1 MNMNFTKQP
10 LQRTTRTDSHL
21 DWLVDDLV
29 GRVAH
34 VQKAAVL
41 SRDGLALGTSSALSR
56 EDAEHLSALAAGIQS
71 LANGGALHFG
81 GGQVHQTVIEMDQSF
96 LFVTAAGEGTC
107 LAVLAGANADV
118 GLVAYEMALIVKQVG
133 RHMVDQSQPV
143 TGASESM

>member
-133 RHMVDQSQPV
+133 RHMVDQTRPV

>member
-34 VQKAAVL
+34 VEKAAVL
-41 SRDGLALGTSSALSR
+41 SRDGLALGTSSGLSR

-96 LFVTAAGEGTC
+96 LFVTAAGQGTC
-107 LAVLAGANADV
+107 LAVLAGAKADV

-133 RHMVDQSQPV
+133 RHMAVQGRPV
-143 TGASESM
+143 AGAGEAM

>member
-1 MNMNFTKQP
+1 MNINFTQQP

-34 VQKAAVL
+34 IDKAAVL

-71 LANGGALHFG
+71 LANCGAVHFG
-81 GGQVHQTVIEMDQSF
+81 GGHVHQTVIEMDRSF

-107 LAVLAGANADV
+107 LAVLAGEQADV

-133 RHMVDQSQPV
+133 RHMAVQSRPV
-143 TGASESM
+143 TGASEAM

>member
-34 VQKAAVL
+34 VQRAAVL
-41 SRDGLALGTSSALSR
+41 SRDGLALGTSSGLSR

-71 LANGGALHFG
+71 LANGGAVHFG

-96 LFVTAAGEGTC
+96 LFVTAAGQGTC
-107 LAVLAGANADV
+107 LAVLAGSKADV

-133 RHMVDQSQPV
+133 RHMAVQGRPV
-143 TGASESM
+143 TGVGEAM

>member
-29 GRVAH
+29 GRVAY
-34 VQKAAVL
+34 VQKAAIL
-41 SRDGLALGTSSALSR
+41 SRDGLALGTSAALSR

-107 LAVLAGANADV
+107 LAVLAASEADV

-133 RHMVDQSQPV
+133 RHMAVKSRPV
-143 TGASESM
+143 TGASEAM

>member
-1 MNMNFTKQP
+1 MNMNFTDQS

-34 VQKAAVL
+34 VDKAAVL
-41 SRDGLALGTSSALSR
+41 SRDGLALGTSSGLSR

-71 LANGGALHFG
+71 LANGGAVHFG

-96 LFVTAAGEGTC
+96 LFVTAAGQGTC
-107 LAVLAGANADV
+107 LAVLAGAKADV

-133 RHMVDQSQPV
+133 RHMAVPGRPV
-143 TGASESM
+143 TTGGDAM

>member
-1 MNMNFTKQP
+1 MNMNFTDQS

-34 VQKAAVL
+34 VDKAAVL
-41 SRDGLALGTSSALSR
+41 SRDGLALGTSSGLSR

-71 LANGGALHFG
+71 LANGGAVHFG

-96 LFVTAAGEGTC
+96 LFVTAAGQGTC
-107 LAVLAGANADV
+107 LAVLAGAKADV

-133 RHMVDQSQPV
+133 RHMAVQGRPV
-143 TGASESM
+143 TAGGEAM

>member
-1 MNMNFTKQP
+1 MNMNFTKSP
-10 LQRTTRTDSHL
+10 LHRTTRTDSHL

-41 SRDGLALGTSSALSR
+41 SRDGLALGTSAALSR

-71 LANGGALHFG
+71 LANGGAMHFG
-81 GGQVHQTVIEMDQSF
+81 AGQVHQTVIEMDQSF

-107 LAVLAGANADV
+107 LAVLAASKADV

-133 RHMVDQSQPV
+133 RHMAVKNRPAAGLSDAV
-143 TGASESM
+143 

>member
-29 GRVAH
+29 GRVAYLE
-34 VQKAAVL
+34 KAAVL
-41 SRDGLALGTSSALSR
+41 SRDGLALGASSALSR

-71 LANGGALHFG
+71 LANGGAVHFG

-96 LFVTAAGEGTC
+96 LFVTAAGQGTC
-107 LAVLAGANADV
+107 LAVLAGSKADV

-133 RHMVDQSQPV
+133 RHMAVQGRPV
-143 TGASESM
+143 TGAGETM

>member
-34 VQKAAVL
+34 VDKAAVL

-71 LANGGALHFG
+71 LANGGAVHFG